1 MRKIFAIII
10 LCMLTL
16 TVSAQSFDALWKQYN
31 AARDNDLPQSAIK
44 ALRKIEAKAK
54 KEARYGHYLGA
65 MTCDIGMCNEL
76 SPDSA
81 KAQQERLIE
90 WEKAHRQP
98 VAAIKSLKKKAQ
110 NDAIAVLICRTV
122 LASYNY
128 YLTYKPKG
136 YEPEMIRAVLDSIYN
151 DKDLLPL
158 FTQKDASLH
167 YIPMVQKGEDSRIF
181 NHDLF
186 SLLCMEMQYY
196 DLMERYYSSV
206 GNRKA
211 ACIMAAKW
219 IKPSVHGG
227 NTSAQKQEGIE
238 RADSLIAIYHDLG
251 ECGEIALV
259 KAELMR
265 RHYSLKNKDRYDWIN
280 EALRRWPTSNA
291 ANQLQNMR
299 NDMIMPQMNATLNQ
313 RDMLPGKELKL
324 YLSRTRNVQSV
335 RITITPMTC
344 DGMYDFGDLY
354 NSVNYNKLKQ
364 LMDTQNSRALMY
376 RLNSDGKYAD
386 YEEFYDSISLGTLP
400 VGVYMLETTPTA
412 GNSAASFEKMGT
424 DRQILRVSDLRIVAL
439 KLPND
444 RLRMAVVSA
453 TTGQPQAGAVL
464 HVRKN
469 SSKKWTEHA
478 TDKNGECIIS
488 SADSWQTAYA
498 TTATDKASGDVSIYS
513 TYYYNKNTDEV
524 KNVKAFT
531 DRALYRPGQTV
542 HMSAICY
549 TVKDGVDVK
558 AKAGAK
564 VAVRLI
570 DSQYN
575 DIAKDT
581 LTTDEYG
588 TITKSYVLP
597 TDARNGTFHIVCD
610 NDNYTYF
617 KVEEY
622 KRPTYEVTI
631 EEPVADYHAGDTL
644 LLTGKAKAYSGAG
657 IANARVIYTVKRTT
671 PWFLRHFSENE
682 LLLRDTVETDE
693 QGIFTVRMPM
703 TLPDAGEYYENMPL
717 YMKRHFPRVS
727 NIEAEAVV
735 TSLTGESHSG
745 RISVPLSER
754 TTFLTAD
761 IKDKYFGDNGVK
773 MQITRFNGRGKQID
787 GKVNISIDDIPK
799 MTIDANKD
807 FYLPKD
813 IESGSHKMMAVCE
826 QDTLEATFIVFR
838 LSDEK
843 PVFKTSDWFYLDQ
856 NHWKEDDK
864 SVALQFGSSDND
876 VHVIYAIASGDS
888 IIESGT
894 AHLNNSNITRLF
906 EYKPEYGD
914 GLTLAYAWTKD
925 GKTYVHNANIVRPT
939 PSKELKVEWKTFRNK
954 LLPGQKEQW
963 QMTVKDK
970 DGKPSKA
977 MVMATMFDKSLDAIK
992 RHSWS
997 FYDPRSLNLPN
1008 MSWAYS
1014 NSNNLYIGINSWAKA
1029 LDYKQ
1034 YSFSCFNPEFMEHHE
1049 HGVFDC
1055 VESAPRLMAKEM
1067 RIGAANTAGSAEYGQ
1082 VLMAKQ
1088 TSTMARDEVRSNSK
1102 LIGSIG
1108 GLREKE
1114 IAVGYQKA
1122 EAETEAEIMP
1132 RTNFNE
1138 TAFFMPQ
1145 LITDNNGVAT
1155 LSFTLPESVTT
1166 WRIMALAHDK
1176 EMRFGMLNDEVIA
1189 QKQLMVQPR
1198 MPRFLRLGDKATLSS
1213 MVTNLSEK
1221 EIKATVAMTL
1231 LDAKTEKKIAYIYN
1245 KVSVKAGATQ
1255 VVTFPIEN
1263 FGGND
1268 FICKVT
1274 AQGNGYS
1281 DGEQHLVPVL
1291 KEEELKLDTTPIV
1304 VNPRKLMLDAL
1315 PAIKTPDSD
1324 NAISLTS
1331 AYYANMMSAY
1341 MKDSLA
1347 QYDGSAL
1354 LGKLQALQNADGS
1367 LSWFKG
1373 MDGSI
1378 YLTTEAIKMLA
1389 RLNSMLGRQSQTA
1402 VLMNKA
1408 FAYLQK
1414 EMDKQVRE
1422 MKKDEQKKIKP
1433 SLTYTQLDWLY
1444 ALTLE
1449 KRDGGA
1455 SATYLRKLIVEDTK
1469 GSDMMTKSVAAIVLD
1484 AAAKRK
1490 DADTFAESIRQHT
1503 VYRPDMGRYFDS
1515 YRAQYSWCSYRIPTH
1530 TMAIEALSKVTE
1542 RYGNTLRSDY
1552 EKTIAEMQRW
1562 LVSAKRTQKW
1572 DCPINAV
1579 NAIYAFHNAKDTT
1592 VTATYIVNP
1601 DDIKDALTIKR
1612 EVKKGPVASIPNV
1625 DSGNVGSGVSV
1636 AVGDRLTLR
1645 LTITADRDYDF
1656 VTVTDNRPA
1665 CLEPVSQLSGYH
1677 NGYYQ
1682 ETKDS
1687 KTNYYFNKLRKG
1699 THVIETEYYIER
1711 SGTYSSDNA
1720 TVVCTYAPEFHG
1732 STASY
1737 TVTVK
1742 KEK

>member
-1 MRKIFAIII
+1 M
-10 LCMLTL
+10 LLMLTL
-16 TVSAQSFDALWKQYN
+16 TVPAQTFDTLWKQYN

-54 KEARYGHYLGA
+54 QEGKYGHYLAA
-65 MTCDIGMCNEL
+65 MTCDIGMSNEL

-81 KAQQERLIE
+81 KAQQERLML
-90 WEKAHRQP
+90 WEKNRRLPIAGLTSR
-98 VAAIKSLKKKAQ
+98 SKKAQ
-110 NDAIAVLICRTV
+110 GDAIAALVCRTV

-128 YLTYKPKG
+128 YLSDKPQG
-136 YEPEMIRAVLDSIYN
+136 YEPEKVRAVLDSIAN
-151 DKDLLPL
+151 DKNLLPL
-158 FTQKDASLH
+158 FTQKDASLQ

-206 GNRKA
+206 GNRQA
-211 ACIMAAKW
+211 ACIMAAKL
-219 IKPSVHGG
+219 IKPSIHGG
-227 NTSAQKQEGIE
+227 NTSAEKQEGIQ
-238 RADSLIAIYHDLG
+238 RADSLIAIYQDLS

-265 RHYSLKNKDRYDWIN
+265 WHSSLKTKDRYDWIN

-299 NDMIMPQMNATLNQ
+299 NDMIMPQLNASLYQQNI
-313 RDMLPGKELKL
+313 LPNKELKL

-335 RITITPMTC
+335 RIIITPMKC
-344 DGMYDFGDLY
+344 DGMYNFGNPD
-354 NSVNYNKLKQ
+354 NSASYNKLKR
-364 LMDTQNSRALMY
+364 LMDTQNSRAFLY

-386 YEEFYDSISLGTLP
+386 YEQFDDSVSLGSLP
-400 VGVYMLETTPTA
+400 VGVYMIETTPTA
-412 GNSAASFEKMGT
+412 GNSAAAFDKMRT
-424 DRQILRVSDLRIVAL
+424 DRQILRVSDMRIVTL
-439 KLPND
+439 KLPDNK
-444 RLRMAVVSA
+444 LRMAVVSA

-464 HVRKN
+464 HVRKDDRE
-469 SSKKWTEHA
+469 KWKEYV

-488 SADSWQTAYA
+488 NATSWQTAYA
-498 TTATDKASGDVSIYS
+498 TTATDKASGDVSIHS

-524 KNVKAFT
+524 KTVKAFT

-549 TVKDGVDVK
+549 TVKDGADVK
-558 AKAGAK
+558 AQAGVK
-564 VAVRLI
+564 VSVRLV
-570 DSQYN
+570 DSQYK
-575 DIAKDT
+575 DIATDT

-588 TITKSYVLP
+588 TIATSFILP
-597 TDARNGTFHIVCD
+597 TNARNGNFCIVCD
-610 NDNYTYF
+610 NNHRAYF

-631 EEPVADYHAGDTL
+631 EEPTADYHAGDTL
-644 LLTGKAKAYSGAG
+644 VLTGKAKAYSGAG
-657 IANARVIYTVKRTT
+657 IANARVIYTIKRTT

-682 LLLRDTVETDE
+682 RLLSDTVETDE

-703 TLPDAGEYYENMPL
+703 TLPDTEEYYSDMPL
-717 YMKRHFPRVS
+717 YMKRYFPRVS

-773 MQITRFNGRGKQID
+773 MQITRFNSRGKETGGSVQI
-787 GKVNISIDDIPK
+787 ILDDVPK
-799 MTIDANKD
+799 MKVDANKD

-813 IESGSHKMMAVCE
+813 ITSGDHKLTAICE
-826 QDTLEATFIVFR
+826 QDTLEATFVVFR
-838 LSDEK
+838 LSDKK
-843 PVFKTSDWFYLDQ
+843 PAFKTSDWFYLDQ
-856 NHWKEDDK
+856 NKWQEDGN
-864 SVALQFGSSDND
+864 SVALQFGSTDND
-876 VHVIYAIASGDS
+876 VHVLYAIASGDS

-894 AHLNNSNITRLF
+894 ARLNNSNITRYF
-906 EYKPEYGD
+906 DYKPEYGD

-925 GKTYVHNANIVRPT
+925 GKTYVHNASIVRPV

-963 QMTVKDK
+963 QMVIKDK

-1008 MSWAYS
+1008 MNWTFS
-1014 NSNNLYIGINSWAKA
+1014 NSDHLHIGINSWAKA

-1034 YSFSCFNPEFMEHHE
+1034 YSFSCFNPEFMDHHSY
-1049 HGVFDC
+1049 GVFDC
-1055 VESAPRLMAKEM
+1055 VESAPMMTKSKVMRL
-1067 RIGAANTAGSAEYGQ
+1067 GATAP
-1082 VLMAKQ
+1082 MAKQ
-1088 TSTMARDEVRSNSK
+1088 SSFMARDEVMSNNT
-1102 LIGSIG
+1102 LIGSIS
-1108 GLREKE
+1108 GLAKKE
-1114 IAVGYQKA
+1114 IAFGSQKA
-1122 EAETEAEIMP
+1122 EAEPDAEIMP

-1166 WRIMALAHDK
+1166 WRIMVLAHDK
-1176 EMRFGMLNDEVIA
+1176 EMRFGMLNDEVKA

-1221 EIKATVAMTL
+1221 DIKATVAMTL

-1245 KVSVKAGATQ
+1245 KVSVKAGETQ

-1263 FGGND
+1263 FGGED

-1274 AQGNGYS
+1274 AQGDGYS
-1281 DGEQHLVPVL
+1281 DGEQQLIPVL
-1291 KEEELKLDTTPIV
+1291 KEEELQPDTTPIV
-1304 VNPRKLMLDAL
+1304 VNPRKIMLEAL

-1331 AYYANMMSAY
+1331 AYYANMMSAFL
-1341 MKDSLA
+1341 KDSLA
-1347 QYDGSAL
+1347 QYDGSGL
-1354 LGKLQALQNADGS
+1354 LGRLQSLQNADGS

-1378 YLTTEAIKMLA
+1378 YLTTEAMKMLA

-1402 VLMNKA
+1402 VLMDKA

-1414 EMDKQVRE
+1414 EMDRQVRE
-1422 MKKDEQKKIKP
+1422 MKKDEAKKIKP

-1455 SATYLRKLIVEDTK
+1455 ASTYLRKLIAEDTK
-1469 GSDMMTKSVAAIVLD
+1469 SADMMTKSVAAIVLD

-1503 VYRPDMGRYFDS
+1503 VYRADMGRYFDS

-1530 TMAIEALSKVTE
+1530 TMAIEALCKVTE
-1542 RYGNTLRSDY
+1542 RYKASNNERNNALCTDY
-1552 EKTIAEMQRW
+1552 EKTISEMQRW
-1562 LVSAKRTQKW
+1562 LVSAKRTQRW

-1592 VTATYIVNP
+1592 VTATFIVTP
-1601 DDIKDALTIKR
+1601 EDIKDALTIKR
-1612 EVKKGPVASIPNV
+1612 EVLNSKVTSDSSV
-1625 DSGNVGSGVSV
+1625 DSGIVGSGASA
-1636 AVGDRLTLR
+1636 AVGDKVTIR

-1682 ETKDS
+1682 ESKDS

-1711 SGTYSSDNA
+1711 CGTYSSDNA

-1732 STASY
+1732 SADSY
-1737 TVTVK
+1737 TIKVR

>member
-1 MRKIFAIII
+1 MI
-10 LCMLTL
+10 LRLLSLLLLCFLIL
-16 TVSAQSFDALWKQYN
+16 STVSAQTYDVLWKQYN
-31 AARDNDLPQSAIK
+31 AARDNDLPQSAISV
-44 ALRKIEAKAK
+44 LHKIETKAK
-54 KEARYGHYLGA
+54 KEARYGHYLAA
-65 MTCDIGMCNEL
+65 MTCNIGMCNEL

-81 KAQQERLIE
+81 KAQQERLIQ
-90 WEKAHRQP
+90 WEKNRRLPIAGL
-98 VAAIKSLKKKAQ
+98 SLRSKKAQ
-110 NDAIAVLICRTV
+110 SDAIAALVCRTV
-122 LASYNY
+122 LARYNY
-128 YLTYKPKG
+128 YLSDKPQG
-136 YEPEMIRAVLDSIYN
+136 YEPEKVRAILDSIAN

-158 FTQKDASLH
+158 FTQKDASLQ
-167 YIPMVQKGEDSRIF
+167 YVPMVQKGEDSRIF

-196 DLMERYYSSV
+196 DLMERFYSSS
-206 GNRKA
+206 GNRQA

-219 IKPSVHGG
+219 TTNSVHGG
-227 NTSAQKQEGIE
+227 NTSAQLKDGIQ
-238 RADSLIAIYHDLG
+238 RADSLIAIYQDLS
-251 ECGEIALV
+251 ECGEIAIV

-265 RHYSLKNKDRYDWIN
+265 KLYSVKTKDRYDWIE

-299 NDMIMPQMNATLNQ
+299 NDMIMPTLNASLSNQ
-313 RDMLPGKELKL
+313 NILPNKELKL
-324 YLSRTRNVQSV
+324 YLNRTRNVQSV
-335 RITITPMTC
+335 RIIITPMKC
-344 DGMYDFGDLY
+344 DGMYNFGDLY
-354 NSVNYNKLKQ
+354 NNANYNKLKR
-364 LMDTQNSRALMY
+364 LMDTPNSRAFMY

-386 YEEFYDSISLGTLP
+386 YELFNDTVFIGELP
-400 VGVYMLETTPTA
+400 VGVYMIETTPTA
-412 GNSAASFEKMGT
+412 GNSAVAFNKMGT
-424 DRQILRVSDLRIVAL
+424 DRQILRVSDMRIVSL
-439 KLPND
+439 KLPDNK
-444 RLRMAVVSA
+444 LRMAVVSA

-464 HVRKN
+464 HVRQDR
-469 SSKKWTEHA
+469 SKKWTEYT
-478 TDKNGECIIS
+478 TDKNGEHIIS
-488 SADSWQTAYA
+488 NATGWQTAYA
-498 TTATDKASGDVSIYS
+498 TTATDKASGDVSIYN
-513 TYYYNKNTDEV
+513 TYYYNKNTSEV
-524 KNVKAFT
+524 KTIKAFT

-549 TVKDGVDVK
+549 SVKDGVDVK
-558 AKAGAK
+558 AQAGVK
-564 VAVRLI
+564 VSVRLV
-570 DSQYN
+570 DSQYK

-597 TDARNGTFHIVCD
+597 TNARNGTFSIICD
-610 NDNYTYF
+610 NNHRVYF

-631 EEPVADYHAGDTL
+631 EEPTNDYHAGDTL

-657 IANARVIYTVKRTT
+657 IANARVVYTVKRTT

-682 LLLRDTVETDE
+682 QLLRDTVETDE

-703 TLPDAGEYYENMPL
+703 TLPDAEEYYNDMPL
-717 YMKRHFPRVS
+717 YMKRYFPRVS
-727 NIEAEAVV
+727 NIVAEAVV

-745 RISVPLSER
+745 RISVPLNER

-773 MQITRFNGRGKQID
+773 MLITRFNSRGKQIE
-787 GKVNISIDDIPK
+787 GKVSISIDDIPK
-799 MTIDANKD
+799 MTVDANKD
-807 FYLPKD
+807 FYLPKN
-813 IESGSHKMMAVCE
+813 ITSGDHKLTAICE
-826 QDTLEATFIVFR
+826 QDTLEAIFVVFR
-838 LSDEK
+838 LSDKK
-843 PVFKTSDWFYLDQ
+843 PAFKTSDWFYLDQ
-856 NHWKEDDK
+856 NKWQEDGK
-864 SVALQFGSSDND
+864 NVALQFGSSDND
-876 VHVIYAIASGDS
+876 VHVLYAIASGDS

-894 AHLNNSNITRLF
+894 AHLNNSNITRYF

-925 GKTYVHNANIVRPT
+925 GKTYVHNASIVRPM

-963 QMTVKDK
+963 QMVIKDK
-970 DGKPSKA
+970 DDKPSKA

-1008 MSWAYS
+1008 MNWTFS
-1014 NSNNLYIGINSWAKA
+1014 NSDDLNIGINSWAKA

-1034 YSFSCFNPEFMEHHE
+1034 YSFSCFNPEFMEHHSY
-1049 HGVFDC
+1049 GVFDC
-1055 VESAPRLMAKEM
+1055 VESLPLTTKSKVMRLESNAP
-1067 RIGAANTAGSAEYGQ
+1067 
-1082 VLMAKQ
+1082 MAKQ
-1088 TSTMARDEVRSNSK
+1088 SSSMARDEIMSSNIR
-1102 LIGSIG
+1102 IGSIS
-1108 GLREKE
+1108 GLAKKE
-1114 IAVGYQKA
+1114 IAFGSQKA

-1198 MPRFLRLGDKATLSS
+1198 MPRFLRKGDKATLSS

-1221 EIKATVAMTL
+1221 DIKATVAMTL
-1231 LDAKTEKKIAYIYN
+1231 LDAKTEKRIAYIYN

-1255 VVTFPIEN
+1255 VITFPIEN
-1263 FGGND
+1263 FGGED

-1274 AQGNGYS
+1274 AQGDGYS
-1281 DGEQHLVPVL
+1281 DGEQHLIPVL
-1291 KEEELKLDTTPIV
+1291 KEEELKPDTTPIV
-1304 VNPRKLMLDAL
+1304 VNPRKIMMEAL

-1347 QYDGSAL
+1347 QYDGSGL
-1354 LGKLQALQNADGS
+1354 LGRLQALQNTDGS
-1367 LSWFKG
+1367 MSWFKG

-1378 YLTTEAIKMLA
+1378 YLTVEAIKILS
-1389 RLNSMLGRQSQTA
+1389 RLNSMIGRQSPTA
-1402 VLMNKA
+1402 VLMNNA
-1408 FAYLQK
+1408 FAYIQK
-1414 EMDKQVRE
+1414 EMDKQVQE
-1422 MKKDEQKKIKP
+1422 MKKDEAKKIKP
-1433 SLTYTQLDWLY
+1433 SLTSTQLDWLY

-1449 KRDGGA
+1449 QRNGGA
-1455 SATYLRKLIVEDTK
+1455 SANYLRKLIEEDTK
-1469 GSDMMTKSVAAIVLD
+1469 GSDMMTKSVAAIVLN
-1484 AAAKRK
+1484 ANAKTK
-1490 DADTFAESIRQHT
+1490 QAGTFAESIKQHT
-1503 VYRPDMGRYFDS
+1503 VYREDMGRYFDS

-1530 TMAIEALSKVTE
+1530 TMAIEALSKVTPKD
-1542 RYGNTLRSDY
+1542 G
-1552 EKTIAEMQRW
+1552 KTIAEMQRW
-1562 LVSAKRTQKW
+1562 LVSAKRTQQW

-1592 VTATYIVNP
+1592 VTATYIVKP
-1601 DDIKDALTIKR
+1601 EDIKDALTIKR
-1612 EVKKGPVASIPNV
+1612 ETDIEPV
-1625 DSGNVGSGVSV
+1625 VGGKAKV
-1636 AVGDRLTLR
+1636 RLI
-1645 LTITADRDYDF
+1645 ITADRDYDF

-1665 CLEPVSQLSGYH
+1665 CLEPISQLSGYH

-1699 THVIETEYYIER
+1699 THVIETQYYIER
-1711 SGTYSSDNA
+1711 AGTYTSDKA

-1732 STASY
+1732 STDSY
-1737 TVTVK
+1737 KLKITK
-1742 KEK
+1742 